1 MQIGNWIAWL
11 YWNPPREAFTVP
23 LLDRPVMW
31 YGISFV
37 TGFIL
42 GYFLIVPILAS
53 FLRQSKHLASID
65 ILNWPLLVEHL
76 HTNNSSP
83 LVQRCLSA
91 LNPKAR
97 EHLQKADGNQASD
110 PFLQEQL
117 LNSFNQVLQ
126 GCEVKRE
133 DFEQT
138 FKGAIATATHT
149 SHFLSDRLCWFIVA
163 GTLIGARLGAV
174 FFYDWPYFKE
184 HPLEIFQ
191 VWKGGLASHGGVLG
205 VMLTLYLYILYA
217 RQWMPNLSFLRLLDF
232 VAIPSALAAFFIRL
246 GNFMNQEILGT
257 PSSLPW
263 AVLFGQPADGS
274 ALVPRHPVQLYE
286 GVTYLI
292 TFFFLYALWRKRG
305 NEVGAGT
312 YVGYLFIFIFSSR
325 FILEFWK
332 ATQESILESGSLQM
346 GQWLS
351 IPFILLGILLVYKG
365 QTACGNCATCPKRRN
380 QAEQSSCKK

>member
-1 MQIGNWIAWL
+1 MQIGSWIAWL

-23 LLDRPVMW
+23 FLNHPVMW

-42 GYFLIVPILAS
+42 GYFLIVPILAR
-53 FLRQSKHLASID
+53 FLRESKHLTAID
-65 ILNWPLLVEHL
+65 ILNWPLLIEQL
-76 HTNNSSP
+76 RTNPSP
-83 LVQRCLSA
+83 LVQRCLLS
-91 LNPKAR
+91 LNPHMR
-97 EHLQKADGNQASD
+97 EQLQETNGNQTPD
-110 PFLQEQL
+110 LILQEQL
-117 LNSFNQVLQ
+117 IKSFNQILQ
-126 GCEVKRE
+126 GCSTTRE

-163 GTLIGARLGAV
+163 GTVVGARLGAV

-205 VMLTLYLYILYA
+205 VMLALYLYILYA
-217 RQWMPNLSFLRLLDF
+217 RKWMPNLSFLRLLDF

-257 PSSLPW
+257 PSNLPW
-263 AVLFGQPADGS
+263 AILFGQPADGG
-274 ALVPRHPVQLYE
+274 ALIPRHPVQLYE
-286 GVTYLI
+286 GITYLI
-292 TFFFLYALWRKRG
+292 TFFFLYTLWRKRG
-305 NEVGAGT
+305 TELGAGT

-325 FILEFWK
+325 FLLEFWK
-332 ATQESILESGSLQM
+332 ATQESILESSSSLQM

-351 IPFILLGILLVYKG
+351 IPFILLGIFLVYKG
-365 QTACGNCATCPKRRN
+365 QRVCGNCATCPRKKN
-380 QAEQSSCKK
+380 ATEHSTCKK